1 MVPID
6 DVLDGLKPPAHG
18 IYTFPTLMSQL
29 EDFTTVLPNAQLNG
43 ENDASPMNLRIPN
56 FQTNPYTRPDL
67 TISWGVEDYVP
78 LKRSDS
84 HGIC

>member
-6 DVLDGLKPPAHG
+6 DELDGLKPPAHG

-43 ENDASPMNLRIPN
+43 ENDASPMNLPIPN